1 MRDSKCDLPKR
12 RVKSEFESATSLD
25 VKASSILSSCRIC
38 LSSML
43 DPAALTCG
51 HRFCEKCLNHY
62 WRIREK
68 PDYIVCPLCRNCA
81 FNVDFAKKEEAT
93 STDDFRK
100 MFGAMEMN
108 DSELNSSLV
117 LCLKLSLLV
126 PALYCLVKWLKIP
139 VLGLL
144 TAVQSKLTSKM

>member
-68 PDYIVCPLCRNCA
+68 PDYI
-81 FNVDFAKKEEAT
+81 KEEAT